1 MIFLIRNIIHI
12 ISICNIIT
20 LIFNIFKPVTPI
32 DAADQHLQLPAPV
45 KQFLISPPASPPEGW
60 VPRAEGE
67 PLINYDLLAAIAS
80 LKPGK

>member
-1 MIFLIRNIIHI
+1 
-12 ISICNIIT
+12 
-20 LIFNIFKPVTPI
+20 
-32 DAADQHLQLPAPV
+32 LQLPAPV

-80 LKPGK
+80 LRPGKSMFIIVTYNINHLFTV